1 MLLREYLSLLLQSPW
16 LVVAVFWGLV
26 LMSLISWSIIF
37 AKLFSFASARKKM
50 VRDTESFQEAH
61 DLRTA
66 IQLMGRDQKS
76 PAYQVA
82 LMGVTELNK
91 MDDYPGDA
99 SERLDAVN
107 ENLRRTMRQGVSY
120 QVNLLGGS
128 MSFLATCANAAPFI
142 GLFGTVCGIMHSF
155 HSIGTEQS
163 AALAVVAPGISE
175 ALEATALGLFVA
187 IPASIAYNNFAGRLS
202 TIEADLVAFAGAFLN
217 RVRRELPSIE
227 NGG

>member
-1 MLLREYLSLLLQSPW
+1 MLLREYLSILLQSTW

-37 AKLFSFASARKKM
+37 TKAFLLGASMKK
-50 VRDTESFQEAH
+50 VARDTGSFQDAE
-61 DLRTA
+61 DLRSA
-66 IQLMGRDQKS
+66 IHLMGRDQKS

-82 LMGVTELNK
+82 LLGVTELNR

-99 SERLDAVN
+99 KERLEAVN
-107 ENLRRTMRQGVSY
+107 DNLRRTLRQGVSH
-120 QVNLLGGS
+120 QVNEMGGS
-128 MSFLATCANAAPFI
+128 ISFLATCANAAPFI

-155 HSIGTEQS
+155 HTIGLENT

-187 IPASIAYNNFAGRLS
+187 IPASIAYNNFSGRLS
-202 TIEADLVAFAGAFLN
+202 SIEADLITFAGAFLN

-227 NGG
+227 NTD